1 MRQRAKRKSNWRTRM
16 GFVQKHYADL
26 LGITKSLLSLA
37 DLHKRTLPPHA
48 TIKDAYMMAQ
58 WEEYEKNWKSVST
71 DPKEI
76 EKATKELKNGQN
88 KTLKARDALK
98 IKGEKMLE
106 GQSYESLVKS
116 LGFIKQEYEKE
127 KDKDLKS
134 TLGAAASIIQK
145 KLKNCSLATDIIFQ
159 IQQRTIAFQ
168 IAEFEKELE
177 KLEKKEG

>member
-1 MRQRAKRKSNWRTRM
+1 M

-58 WEEYEKNWKSVST
+58 WDEYEKNWKSGST

-76 EKATKELKNGQN
+76 EKARKELTSAFHKI
-88 KTLKARDALK
+88 LKAGDALK
-98 IKGEKMLE
+98 IKGEKMQE

-116 LGFIKQEYEKE
+116 MGFIDQEYEKE
-127 KDKDLKS
+127 QDKDLKS

-168 IAEFEKELE
+168 IAEFENELE
-177 KLEKKEG
+177 KLNKHEE